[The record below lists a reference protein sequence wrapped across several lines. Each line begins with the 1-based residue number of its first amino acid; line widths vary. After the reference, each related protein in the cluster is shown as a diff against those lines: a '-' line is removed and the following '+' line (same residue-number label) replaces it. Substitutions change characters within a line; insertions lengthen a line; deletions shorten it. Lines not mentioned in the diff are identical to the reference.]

1 MCCLHHPWDDNVC
14 METLCMYMYSTT
26 HFCLHVRNGPSLL
39 PNLEL
44 RQLNNRNTNS
54 SMTKFWLHYHVFRE
68 NKDSVCRVQ
77 VQSEVPSV
85 WLTPILLDN
94 LCRKQQLHTSV
105 VSPYTLPN
113 NIYLLALAHTYVY
126 RCRYRLPVQHTS
138 PYVTYGRIDMFVQV
152 SVCRNIYLG
161 PWS

>member
-1 MCCLHHPWDDNVC
+1 MLPTSPVGWQRVYG
-14 METLCMYMYSTT
+14 ETLCMYMYSTT
-26 HFCLHVRNGPSLL
+26 RFCLHVRNGPSLL

-85 WLTPILLDN
+85 WLTPIVLDN
-94 LCRKQQLHTSV
+94 LCRKQQLHTTQCCL
-105 VSPYTLPN
+105 TLSN
-113 NIYLLALAHTYVY
+113 NIYLLVHMYVY
-126 RCRYRLPVQHTS
+126 RCRHRLPVQHTS
-138 PYVTYGRIDMFVQV
+138 LYVTYGRIDMFVQV